1 MLMRL
6 SVWMPSAVVADMTGD
21 AAVFP
26 VIFLIVALPDGE
38 RNVAAI
44 AELDENRLLRR
55 GGGRK
60 DKRQRCRQ
68 RQGGPVHLFIWH
80 C

>member
-44 AELDENRLLRR
+44 AELDEYRVLR
-55 GGGRK
+55 GGRGRQNE
-60 DKRQRCRQ
+60 RQCPRQ
-68 RQGGPVHLFIWH
+68 
-80 C
+80 